1 MNNTRN
7 DSTNVGIML
16 LDEITILYPILLF
29 TMDDNER
36 SKLLL
41 LFVGFISNPEKN
53 VLTTIF
59 CWLKLAGRGADVK

>member
-59 CWLKLAGRGADVK
+59 C

>member
-1 MNNTRN
+1 MNSTRN

-59 CWLKLAGRGADVK
+59 C

>member
-7 DSTNVGIML
+7 DSTNVDIML

-59 CWLKLAGRGADVK
+59 C